1 MPTDVASNDQ
11 IKRIRALLVELEWT
25 ESDAWILV
33 SEVPETF
40 PNTLMQEAPTFA
52 SMRAQETAQLIRE
65 LERLLTEG

>member
-33 SEVPETF
+33 SELPETF
-40 PNTLMQEAPTFA
+40 PTTLMQETPTFA